1 MRSPV
6 RPRSGGRGSYAVMYP
21 CSLRRRA
28 SWVPSLDAGTST
40 VSCEAEIALRM
51 RVRTSAMG
59 SVIDIRGS
67 PTRLRHPGHVAVVG
81 QFAQADA
88 ARSEERRVG
97 KECKCGG

>member
-1 MRSPV
+1 M
-6 RPRSGGRGSYAVMYP
+6 
-21 CSLRRRA
+21 RA

-81 QFAQADA
+81 QLAQADA
-88 ARSEERRVG
+88 ADAELAVHRARPAAAPAARIAAGLVL
-97 KECKCGG
+97 GGAPLAHAL